1 MNHIELFAGC
11 GGLSLGLESAGF
23 ELLMANELSPMAAE
37 TFAFNHLGVDL
48 ATSENPKGVFWIS
61 SQFAKT
67 EMQRRLRENPIH
79 AVGSNETKFTDLST
93 EVISPKELKRSL
105 LVGSIIDLN
114 LLLERSDGKFLELL
128 RSGMGG
134 QGVDLVSGGPPCQS
148 FSLVGLRE
156 YNNHRNSLPLE
167 FAKFVGFIKP
177 KIALLENVSGIL
189 RAFDI
194 NGEKFY
200 AWRETAS
207 VFSQIGYV
215 PVCMHINAKR
225 LGVPQN
231 RPRYIMLAVREDTC
245 KNFLKRSND
254 ESLVSII
261 DESYKAYSKVRE
273 KGEGKNDD
281 FLCFDFEKEAVR
293 QKYHAGVLREL
304 HAFPDEHYVSVK
316 EAIDDLSSKS
326 SQKSDYVQE
335 LNRIFK
341 NRSFK
346 DFEINEKNVKNVKNQ
361 ELRANGT
368 IVMARNRLNQV
379 SLKLEKN
386 IAQNLKNMVSMKIE
400 PNLSSCEYREL
411 SKFWLLDL
419 DGKKKKNLTKKNI
432 ERIIRSV
439 RSKKHSQKALHPQ
452 MPSPTVLGSP
462 DDTCHYAE
470 KVTTLRTLTVRE
482 LARIQSFPDWFEFR
496 SKVTTGG
503 QRRRYEVPQY
513 TQVANAVPP
522 MLGATLGRIC
532 KSIIEAK

>member
-23 ELLMANELSPMAAE
+23 ELLLANELSPMAAE

-48 ATSENPKGVFWIS
+48 TTSENPKGVFWIS
-61 SQFAKT
+61 SQFARS
-67 EMQRRLRENPIH
+67 ELQRRLRENPIQ
-79 AVGSNETKFTDLST
+79 AAGLEKGKITDLST

-114 LLLERSDGKFLELL
+114 LLLERYDGKLLKIL
-128 RSGMGG
+128 RSGMGE

-148 FSLVGLRE
+148 FSLAGLRE
-156 YNNHRNSLPLE
+156 HNNHRNSLPLE

-200 AWRETAS
+200 AWREVAN

-231 RPRYIMLAVREDTC
+231 RPRYIMIALREDIC
-245 KNFLKRSND
+245 KNFLKKSHD

-261 DESYKAYSKVRE
+261 DESYEAYSKVRK
-273 KGEGKNDD
+273 KGKSNNDD
-281 FLCFDFEKEAVR
+281 FLCFDFEKETVR

-304 HAFPDEHYVSVK
+304 QAFKDQDYVSVK
-316 EAIDDLSSKS
+316 EAIDDLSSNS
-326 SQKSDYVQE
+326 SQKSDYVRE
-335 LNRIFK
+335 INKIFK
-341 NRSFK
+341 NK
-346 DFEINEKNVKNVKNQ
+346 GIKNLIKNVKNQ

-386 IAQNLKNMVSMKIE
+386 IAQNLKKMISMKIE
-400 PNLSSCEYREL
+400 PNLSSYEYREI

-419 DGKKKKNLTKKNI
+419 DGKKKKNLTKKGI
-432 ERIIRSV
+432 EKIIQSV
-439 RSKKHSQKALHPQ
+439 QSKKHSQKALHPQ
-452 MPSPTVLGSP
+452 KPSPAVLGSP

-503 QRRRYEVPQY
+503 TCRRYEVPQY
-513 TQVANAVPP
+513 TQVGNAVPP
-522 MLGATLGRIC
+522 LLGHVLGKIC
-532 KSIIEAK
+532 KEIIRK